1 MGNMQIH
8 EKAICESENIGEGT
22 RVWAFAHVLPGAKI
36 GKDCNICDGVF
47 VENDVTIGDNVTIK
61 CGVQIWDGV
70 HLEDNVFIGP
80 NVTFTNDKFPRSK
93 QYPDQFLETRVEHGA
108 SLGGNSTILPGITI
122 GKNSMVGAGS
132 VVTKNVPNGAI
143 VVGNPARIVGY
154 TDALETETKVSSK
167 DTQVEKQEL
176 GVGGAYVQKI
186 NEYEDIRGNL
196 MVAQV
201 DSELPFVP
209 QRFFSVYGVPGKEVR
224 GEHAHHVCEQFLV
237 CIAGKVSCVVDDGI
251 NKAEV
256 RLDSPKMGLY
266 IPPLVWG
273 IQYKYSKDAVLA
285 VFASHKYDND
295 DYIRDYDEFLAI
307 KK

>member
-1 MGNMQIH
+1 MQIH